1 MNGIG
6 IELMVALGSAHV
18 IGDYLLQNETVAA
31 NKHRLPVLT
40 VHALGAGA
48 AAYIACGL
56 WRLWWIF
63 ALTALSHGLLDWT
76 KLRTTR
82 PRLRSFL
89 LDQSAHLAVAA
100 CLALAAVVA
109 ADSTTIWPQLSD
121 VGRHYLL
128 RSLVLAAGLLMAG
141 KVGGIV
147 IGLWVYPHLVWMKR
161 RTRRIGRRNTGS
173 GETTASRPPMTEDDG
188 RGLPQAGRIIG
199 QMERLLIFMMV
210 FSGEPGGIGFL
221 VAAKSIFRFGEL
233 KDPSNRMEA
242 EYILIGTLI
251 SFVYGIAVAYGAKM
265 LWHMV

>member
-1 MNGIG
+1 MTGIG
-6 IELMVALGSAHV
+6 VELMVALGSAHV
-18 IGDYLLQNETVAA
+18 VADYLLQNETIAV

-48 AAYIACGL
+48 AAYMACGL

-63 ALTALSHGLLDWT
+63 ALTALSHGLLDWA

-82 PRLRSFL
+82 PRLKSFL
-89 LDQSAHLAVAA
+89 LDQAAHLTVVV
-100 CLALAAVVA
+100 CLALAAAEA
-109 ADSTTIWPQLSD
+109 ASSTSVWPQLSD

-128 RSLVLAAGLLMAG
+128 RSLVLAAGILMAG

-161 RTRRIGRRNTGS
+161 QTRRIRRHGS
-173 GETTASRPPMTEDDG
+173 GSEEMTTSGQPLTDDDS

-233 KDPSNRMEA
+233 RDPSNRMEA
-242 EYILIGTLI
+242 EYILIGTLM
-251 SFVYGIAVAYGAKM
+251 SFVYGIAVAYGTKV
-265 LWHMV
+265 LWSMV